1 MSATAP
7 PQKPGGACG
16 AEDSSNSS
24 IARMVK
30 AAGDGDTASLL
41 QLLGEYSAPAC
52 ASSQALLYAASSGQT
67 GTVRALVAECQAD
80 VEHTASNGWTATM
93 YATRNGHTQCIVA
106 LVHEFGASPHR
117 ETDVGRTAIMY
128 AASHGHMDAA
138 LALAEQCGA
147 NVLHEDSRR
156 SNAIMYADAAGYAS
170 IAQAL
175 REASDCR
182 ALRKADARSTA
193 PISAHE
199 ESSPQGPHRR
209 DEYAPAPSPPTQSH
223 EDPQSFTL
231 PTTTPQNSPMS

>member
-1 MSATAP
+1 
-7 PQKPGGACG
+7 
-16 AEDSSNSS
+16 
-24 IARMVK
+24 
-30 AAGDGDTASLL
+30 
-41 QLLGEYSAPAC
+41 
-52 ASSQALLYAASSGQT
+52 
-67 GTVRALVAECQAD
+67 
-80 VEHTASNGWTATM
+80 
-93 YATRNGHTQCIVA
+93 
-106 LVHEFGASPHR
+106 
-117 ETDVGRTAIMY
+117 MY

-138 LALAEQCGA
+138 LALAEQFGA

-231 PTTTPQNSPMS
+231 PTTTPQNSPSKDKRKSGVRVINSHLPRKVSTPPTLDNMPPGPCAEGGGLWIIVEDAEH